1 MFLASWVQIAE
12 KRHEDV
18 FKIYN
23 IQGARSLPVH
33 PPDLP
38 TNLPGY
44 ILPPFLTGDDQED
57 EDDDAPAFLSTGR
70 VEKEKEVTAQKAQNG
85 EKKAEGDDKKVE
97 VDKKTEGDD
106 KKSEKKPEKNVEKAE
121 DKSEKS
127 STAEVRPSWIT
138 LHRFSFH
145 LMFDPRLGDVLA

>member
-1 MFLASWVQIAE
+1 MTRPSLFNPLTCQPTYPVKVWV
-12 KRHEDV
+12 H
-18 FKIYN
+18 
-23 IQGARSLPVH
+23 
-33 PPDLP
+33 
-38 TNLPGY
+38 
-44 ILPPFLTGDDQED
+44 ILPPFLPGEDQEE

-97 VDKKTEGDD
+97 VDKKAEGDD
-106 KKSEKKPEKNVEKAE
+106 KKNEEKSEKNVEKAA

-127 STAEVRPSWIT
+127 STAEVKPSWIT